1 MKNRA
6 KFIDSY
12 QSARL
17 AFFVGRI
24 CMSFTLIDLS
34 SENFE
39 FRANVW
45 NWKTALEIIK
55 SFDILSENSLR
66 QMSYNATGVKV
77 EKDAANEIGERIN
90 GEILPKLAPDK
101 RIFADLTITENPD
114 DGTLYKDQ
122 DEQWKNYSADYQWL
136 KDFSE
141 FCLRSKG
148 FQVF

>member
-1 MKNRA
+1 
-6 KFIDSY
+6 
-12 QSARL
+12 
-17 AFFVGRI
+17 
-24 CMSFTLIDLS
+24 MSFTLIDLS

-55 SFDILSENSLR
+55 SFDILSENNLR

-77 EKDAANEIGERIN
+77 EKDAVNEIGERIR
-90 GEILPKLAPDK
+90 GEILPKLEPDK

-114 DGTLYKDQ
+114 DGTLYKDE
-122 DEQWKNYSADYQWL
+122 DEQWKNYSVDYQWL
-136 KDFSE
+136 KDFSD